1 MARYGT
7 KGTMRKFFQ
16 PSVSQLETHLLGINC
31 MINKSLLAIAG
42 IRDYIELP
50 TCKIMILTILRC
62 SYCFLSCLRSFD
74 SLKSGISF
82 QLKHKRIRVLHL
94 LKWSTWKC
102 KSLKT
107 PRLVITGKE
116 TNPWEYV
123 TELPLMV
130 AAFYPIFFFFSKCC
144 MFPTIFKVQ
153 CQLGAFS
160 TLPYQIYGVDQV
172 VGPNYCKSSQQFQ
185 LATRFFLSLQNF
197 SVTPL

>member
-42 IRDYIELP
+42 IWDYIELP

-107 PRLVITGKE
+107 PRLVVTGKE

-130 AAFYPIFFFFSKCC
+130 AAFYPIFFFFQMLHVPYNFQS
-144 MFPTIFKVQ
+144 PVPAWSIFYIALSDLRGRSGRRT
-153 CQLGAFS
+153 QLLQILTAVSTGYKILSFS
-160 TLPYQIYGVDQV
+160 P
-172 VGPNYCKSSQQFQ
+172 KF
-185 LATRFFLSLQNF
+185 
-197 SVTPL
+197 

>member
-42 IRDYIELP
+42 IWDYIELP

-107 PRLVITGKE
+107 PRLVVTGKE

-130 AAFYPIFFFFSKCC
+130 AAFYPIFFFFPNVACSL
-144 MFPTIFKVQ
+144 Q
-153 CQLGAFS
+153 FS
-160 TLPYQIYGVDQV
+160 
-172 VGPNYCKSSQQFQ
+172 KSSASLEHF
-185 LATRFFLSLQNF
+185 LHCPIRF
-197 SVTPL
+197 TG